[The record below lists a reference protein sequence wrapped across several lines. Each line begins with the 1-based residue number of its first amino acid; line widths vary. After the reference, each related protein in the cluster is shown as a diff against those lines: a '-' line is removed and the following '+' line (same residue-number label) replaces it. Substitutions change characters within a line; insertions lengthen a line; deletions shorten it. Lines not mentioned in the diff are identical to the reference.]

1 MSDSDAVHCA
11 TLVREHD
18 FARYASTL
26 FVRPEKRRAL
36 LALYAFN
43 LDIARI
49 PDQVSQPLPGEIR
62 LQWWTDLLEGLDH
75 GGVEGHPVAAELL
88 RAIRDDGMPTG
99 PLLRLIEA
107 RKFDLYNDP
116 MPTLVA
122 LETYLDD
129 TVSTLFTTAACSLAS
144 NLGGASEHADHA
156 ARHAGIAQGI
166 VRALARMPRE
176 RIAAAAVPAGRHFG
190 ATWRYRRA
198 GFCGKTTPAIKI
210 VCAQLLT
217 EARTHRD
224 AALALLADVPREAR
238 PAFLQLALLDYDL
251 RSLGR
256 ADRDPFTVYEPASRL
271 RVLWTLWRASKQ
283 RVYSTSF

>member
-1 MSDSDAVHCA
+1 MSDADAVHCA

-26 FVRPEKRRAL
+26 FVPTASRRAL

-88 RAIRDDGMPTG
+88 RAIREHALPPG

-122 LETYLDD
+122 LETFCDD
-129 TVSTLFTTAACSLAS
+129 TVATLFTTAAGVLAPIS
-144 NLGGASEHADHA
+144 DQVGHV

-166 VRALARMPRE
+166 VRALARLPRDASRRQLYLPE
-176 RIAAAAVPAGRHFG
+176 EILTQHGVTDEKVFAAKASPALAA
-190 ATWRYRRA
+190 
-198 GFCGKTTPAIKI
+198 
-210 VCAQLLT
+210 VCAQLLA

-224 AALALLADVPREAR
+224 AALNLLAEAR
-238 PAFLQLALLDYDL
+238 PDARLAFLQLALLDHDFDK
-251 RSLGR
+251 LG
-256 ADRDPFTVYEPASRL
+256 DVGRDCFAAYERPSRL
-271 RVLWTLWRASKQ
+271 QVLWTLWRASK
-283 RVYSTSF
+283 RPIYSPSS

>member
-26 FVRPEKRRAL
+26 FVRPDRRRAL

-88 RAIRDDGMPTG
+88 RAIRDDGMPAG

-129 TVSTLFTTAACSLAS
+129 TVATLFTTAACSLAS
-144 NLGGASEHADHA
+144 NLGGASEQADHA
-156 ARHAGIAQGI
+156 ARHTGIAHGI
-166 VRALARMPRE
+166 VRALARMPRD
-176 RIAAAAVPAGRHFG
+176 AS
-190 ATWRYRRA
+190 RRQLYLPEDILA
-198 GFCGKTTPAIKI
+198 QHGVTDEQVFAGKTTPAIKA
-210 VCAQLLT
+210 VCAQLLA

-238 PAFLQLALLDYDL
+238 PAFLQLALLDDDL
-251 RSLGR
+251 RSLAR

-271 RVLWTLWRASKQ
+271 RVLWTLWRVSKPD
-283 RVYSTSF
+283 VYL

>member
-1 MSDSDAVHCA
+1 MSDADAVHCA

-26 FVRPEKRRAL
+26 FVPTARRRGL

-88 RAIRDDGMPTG
+88 RAIREYALPPG

-116 MPTLVA
+116 MPTLIA
-122 LETYLDD
+122 LEAFCDD
-129 TVSTLFTTAACSLAS
+129 TVATLFTTAAGVLAP
-144 NLGGASEHADHA
+144 ASEQVGHV
-156 ARHAGIAQGI
+156 ARHVGIAQGI
-166 VRALARMPRE
+166 LRTLARLPRDAARRQLYLPE
-176 RIAAAAVPAGRHFG
+176 EILTRHGVTDEQVFATKASPAIAA
-190 ATWRYRRA
+190 
-198 GFCGKTTPAIKI
+198 
-210 VCAQLLT
+210 VCAQLLA

-224 AALALLADVPREAR
+224 AALNLLVEVSPEAR
-238 PAFLQLALLDYDL
+238 LAFLQLALLDHDFDV
-251 RSLGR
+251 LGGV
-256 ADRDPFTVYEPASRL
+256 DRDSFAVYEPASRL
-271 RVLWTLWRASKQ
+271 RVLWTLWRASK
-283 RVYSTSF
+283 RPIYSASS

>member
-1 MSDSDAVHCA
+1 MSVGAAVHCA

-18 FARYASTL
+18 FPRYASTL
-26 FVRPEKRRAL
+26 FVPPERRRAL

-88 RAIRDDGMPTG
+88 RPMRDHDLPAG

-107 RKFDLYNDP
+107 RNFDLYNDP

-122 LETYLDD
+122 LEAYLDD
-129 TVSTLFTTAACSLAS
+129 TVSTLFTTAARILAPI
-144 NLGGASEHADHA
+144 SEHVEHA
-156 ARHAGIAQGI
+156 TRHAGIAQGI
-166 VRALARMPRE
+166 VRVIARLPRD
-176 RIAAAAVPAGRHFG
+176 AV
-190 ATWRYRRA
+190 RRQLYLPEEVLVQHGVTDEQIFA
-198 GFCGKTTPAIKI
+198 RQPLPEVGT
-210 VCAQLLT
+210 VCMQLLT

-224 AALALLADVPREAR
+224 AALALLAEVPREAR
-238 PAFLQLALLDYDL
+238 PAFLQLALLDHDL
-251 RSLGR
+251 DALGR
-256 ADRDPFTVYEPASRL
+256 ATRDPFAPYEPQSRL
-271 RVLWTLWRASKQ
+271 RVLWTLWRASKSK
-283 RVYSTSF
+283 VYGG

>member
-1 MSDSDAVHCA
+1 MSNSDAAHCA

-26 FVRPEKRRAL
+26 FVPPDKRRAL

-62 LQWWTDLLEGLDH
+62 LQWWTDLLEGQGH

-88 RAIRDDGMPTG
+88 RAIRDHGLPAR

-122 LETYLDD
+122 LEAFCDD
-129 TVSTLFTTAACSLAS
+129 TVGTLFMTAAHILDS
-144 NLGGASEHADHA
+144 ASEQVEHAT
-156 ARHAGIAQGI
+156 RHAGIAQGI
-166 VRALARMPRE
+166 IRAVARLPRDASRRQLYLPEEILAQHGVTDEQVFARKRT
-176 RIAAAAVPAGRHFG
+176 V
-190 ATWRYRRA
+190 
-198 GFCGKTTPAIKI
+198 AIKA
-210 VCAQLLT
+210 VCAQLLAG
-217 EARTHRD
+217 ARTHRD
-224 AALALLADVPREAR
+224 AALALLAEAPRETR
-238 PAFLQLALLDYDL
+238 PAFLQLALTDHDLDA
-251 RSLGR
+251 LGR
-256 ADRDPFTVYEPASRL
+256 ADRDPFAIYEPPSRL
-271 RVLWTLWRASKQ
+271 RVLWTLWRASKAK
-283 RVYSTSF
+283 VYSASS